1 MDRLLTRKLH
11 HIGTGPLFML
21 TWPLYSSHPSSRF
34 LCASVPLAFAA
45 RLVLIGAGLSRRGG
59 DEVRSMTRGGD
70 RAELL
75 RGPAWYGAAHVVATV
90 CYWRSSPTGIM
101 ALLALCVGDG
111 IADIAGRRIGGP
123 RWPHSPRKT
132 LAGTGAFVLA
142 STAAGFIYLRLFTCE
157 ALRNAMAGEGERP
170 MRAPE
175 HLLRYSLIVSAVSA
189 AVETLPLK
197 DVDNLTLTAAAAC
210 TSGLLLR

>member
-70 RAELL
+70 RAETLVAIVQETSSSVL
-75 RGPAWYGAAHVVATV
+75 HEVKMLEVPARAQLFGKE
-90 CYWRSSPTGIM
+90 S
-101 ALLALCVGDG
+101 
-111 IADIAGRRIGGP
+111 GGV
-123 RWPHSPRKT
+123 
-132 LAGTGAFVLA
+132 FVKIHA
-142 STAAGFIYLRLFTCE
+142 
-157 ALRNAMAGEGERP
+157 
-170 MRAPE
+170 
-175 HLLRYSLIVSAVSA
+175 
-189 AVETLPLK
+189 
-197 DVDNLTLTAAAAC
+197 
-210 TSGLLLR
+210 